1 MSFFDTFRKATNT
14 QPQGN
19 QQQNTNQ
26 NNQNNNGNNGNN
38 NNSNG
43 NNSGNQQQQ
52 SNGMLDGMAGSGDN
66 SNGNSQE
73 AANPLDA
80 FKGMFDNKT
89 TEGDKAPTFSLPQ
102 DILDKVSG
110 SQDFLQGV
118 DKELVTKALSGDAQS
133 LMDLIG
139 AATKNSY
146 KASLSHMST
155 LSDQFVN
162 SRLEHEGKSLS
173 SRVKKELT
181 TTELGNTP
189 SFNHPVVKAQLIQI
203 AESLSKQHPDASAKE
218 IADKAKDYITQ
229 MANAINPQA
238 NADSNAN
245 SAKAGE
251 VNWEDYLNN

>member
-1 MSFFDTFRKATNT
+1 MSIFDAFRKPQ

-19 QQQNTNQ
+19 MQQQSNQGNT
-26 NNQNNNGNNGNN
+26 NNGNNGNT
-38 NNSNG
+38 NG
-43 NNSGNQQQQ
+43 NNNQQQQ
-52 SNGMLDGMAGSGDN
+52 SSGMLDGMAGTGDN
-66 SNGNSQE
+66 SNNQE

-80 FKGMFDNKT
+80 FKGMFDNKDK
-89 TEGDKAPTFSLPQ
+89 EGDKAPTFSLPS

-118 DKELVTKALSGDAQS
+118 DKELVTKALGGDAQS

-155 LSDQFVN
+155 LSDQFVT
-162 SRLEHEGKSLS
+162 SRLEHEGKSLGN
-173 SRVKKELT
+173 RVKNELT

-189 SFNHPVVKAQLIQI
+189 GFNHPVVKAQLIQV
-203 AESLSKQHPDASAKE
+203 AQSLAKQHPDASAKE
-218 IADKAKDYITQ
+218 IAQKAKDYITE

-238 NADSNAN
+238 NAKADAN
-245 SAKAGE
+245 GGKAGE
-251 VNWEDYLNN
+251 VNWEDYLSN